1 MAKGVSGYTHTRQQL
16 NDYANQH
23 NPNNSAYW
31 ANQKNQAHI
40 ASKNRKDEKYNW
52 PEPDY
57 SYMLDDD

>member
-23 NPNNSAYW
+23 NPNNPAYW
-31 ANQKNQAHI
+31 ANQKNQSHMD
-40 ASKNRKDEKYNW
+40 SKNRKDEKYNW

-57 SYMLDDD
+57 IYMLDDD